1 MPDKVTIFDK
11 TFKKFIDYKEIRSA
25 IQRIACGLNTELK
38 DEKPLFIAVLN
49 GAFMFASDVFKEI
62 DIEGAEISFVKFASY
77 EGDSSTGTVKKLIGF
92 GEEIEGRTIVI
103 LEDIIDTGNT
113 LFQIGKQLEGLGVK
127 KVVTATMLFKP
138 EALRN
143 NIRIDHVGIEI
154 PDKFIVGYGLDYNGL
169 GRNFKNIYQ
178 LC

>member
-11 TFKKFIDYKEIRSA
+11 TFKKFIDYKDINSA
-25 IQRIACGLNTELK
+25 IQRIACGMNDDLK

-62 DIEGAEISFVKFASY
+62 NIEGAEISFVKFSSY
-77 EGDSSTGTVKKLIGF
+77 EGDSSSGNIKKLIGF
-92 GEEIEGRTIVI
+92 NEDIKGRTLVI

-113 LFQIGKQLEGLGVK
+113 LAQIGKQLEELGVK
-127 KVVTATMLFKP
+127 KVITATMLFKP
-138 EALRN
+138 EALKN
-143 NIRIDHVGIEI
+143 DINIDYIGLEI
-154 PDKFIVGYGLDYNGL
+154 PDRFIVGYGLDYNGL
-169 GRNFKNIYQ
+169 GRNFKHIYQ

>member
-11 TFKKFIDYKEIRSA
+11 TFKKFIDYNDMNSA
-25 IQRIACGLNTELK
+25 IQRVARGLNTDLK

-49 GAFMFASDVFKEI
+49 GAFMFASDIFKEI
-62 DIEGAEISFVKFASY
+62 DIQGAEISFVKFASY
-77 EGDSSTGTVKKLIGF
+77 EGDSSTGAVKRLIGF
-92 GEEIEGRTIVI
+92 GEEIKGRTLVI

-113 LFQIGKQLEGLGVK
+113 LAQISEQLKGLGVK

-138 EALRN
+138 DALKN
-143 NIRIDHVGIEI
+143 DIIIDYIGLEI

-169 GRNFKNIYQ
+169 GRNFKHIYQ